1 MVMIAFEPDRL
12 EAQRELNETALFVGV
27 RGDPPLESTQLRWQV
42 RASTNDVVEL
52 KMGPTYLQQLGGAL
66 FLTTREPRVQTAEG
80 EIPPPI
86 GWMRWIANNG
96 HRSFH
101 IQLAI
106 SAIGF
111 DRVCH
116 QAEKGKY
123 PDAILTFQED
133 GPIDFLDRDKG
144 HKKKW
149 NNVESKHAYISE
161 YTLRYD
167 LAVAPALK
175 ETASD

>member
-12 EAQRELNETALFVGV
+12 EAQREPNETALFVGV

-52 KMGPTYLQQLGGAL
+52 GTGPTYLQQLGGAL

-116 QAEKGKY
+116 LAEKGKY
-123 PDAILTFQED
+123 PDAILTFQDD
-133 GPIDFLDRDKG
+133 GPIDFLDRAKG
-144 HKKKW
+144 DKKKW
-149 NNVESKHAYISE
+149 NNIKSKLAYIRK
-161 YTLRYD
+161 YTLRYA
-167 LAVAPALK
+167 LALALVLK
-175 ETASD
+175 QPTSE